1 MKRIILSSIAT
12 ASLAFTAAPV
22 TAQNEPEEAR
32 TTYTVE
38 FLRFEP
44 DKAETWTEMREKYW
58 VPAAKAAGLPVPTV
72 HWMMDGEWDLMVI
85 REIPRGM
92 ASFDRHGSPEG
103 ERWNEEFLKLV
114 GGEEAAAA
122 LRGKNGQLI
131 EASASYFTHTHPD

>member
-1 MKRIILSSIAT
+1 MILSSIAA
-12 ASLAFTAAPV
+12 ASVAFTAAPV
-22 TAQNEPEEAR
+22 TAQDEPEEAR

-38 FLRFEP
+38 FLRFAP

-92 ASFDRHGSPEG
+92 ASFDRHGS
-103 ERWNEEFLKLV
+103 
-114 GGEEAAAA
+114 
-122 LRGKNGQLI
+122 LRG
-131 EASASYFTHTHPD
+131 SAGMKSF